1 MEASKSLPLH
11 RLIVGLGIRHIGET
25 NARLLT
31 NVFSSLDILAD
42 ATEQDIAEIKG
53 FGDVAAKSVSDWFDD
68 FDNRKML
75 DEIVKQGINTTEPV
89 EEVTGK
95 FAGQRVVV
103 TGTFQQWK
111 RSELERI
118 LRQEGA
124 SVSAAVSA
132 STTILFAGTG
142 GGKKHDEAVKFG
154 TPIIDED
161 GLTKLLA

>member
-1 MEASKSLPLH
+1 M
-11 RLIVGLGIRHIGET
+11 
-25 NARLLT
+25 
-31 NVFSSLDILAD
+31 LAD

-53 FGDVAAKSVSDWFDD
+53 LGDVAAKSVSDWFND

-75 DEIVKQGINTTEPV
+75 DELIKQGINTTEPV
-89 EEVTGK
+89 EEVTGR
-95 FAGQRVVV
+95 FAGQKIVV

-142 GGKKHDEAVKFG
+142 GGKKHAEAVKFG